1 VRVTSNEHL
10 GQEIPRHL
18 PPLTFMHSC
27 CRCSITREQS
37 DFKISRYSSS
47 QYGRNHPQSRQSTT
61 NLFDNSSSPLCVIST
76 LFSSIPACKTLPEPP
91 PFHNCSYLLSAP
103 GRSKTHYKL
112 DKKPPITRSAL
123 EAKVTAYHALP
134 HSQDQHRPHESSRA
148 FARRCQKPARQ
159 RRQ

>member
-1 VRVTSNEHL
+1 MLARMLACEVLVRVTSNEHL

-61 NLFDNSSSPLCVIST
+61 NLFDNPSSPLCVIST
-76 LFSSIPACKTLPEPP
+76 LFSSIPYWEVLTPPRYPETLDVCFSAFGFGLVTESSSILCT
-91 PFHNCSYLLSAP
+91 HYLLLWKGGGLEN
-103 GRSKTHYKL
+103 GRSTV
-112 DKKPPITRSAL
+112 D
-123 EAKVTAYHALP
+123 
-134 HSQDQHRPHESSRA
+134 
-148 FARRCQKPARQ
+148 
-159 RRQ
+159 